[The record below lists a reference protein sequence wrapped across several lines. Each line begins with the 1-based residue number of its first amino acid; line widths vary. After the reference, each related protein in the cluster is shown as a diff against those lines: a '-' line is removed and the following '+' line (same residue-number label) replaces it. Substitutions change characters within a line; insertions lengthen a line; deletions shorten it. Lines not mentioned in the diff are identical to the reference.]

1 MRVASFKLGLPP
13 GKPRSI
19 PRPRPDARR
28 AAFAR
33 RYTPAPTVPNP
44 PGRLRTSLATS
55 HRRREIHPKAARQRR
70 SDVSKSHS

>member
-13 GKPRSI
+13 GKPRFI

-33 RYTPAPTVPNP
+33 RYTPAPTGPKP
-44 PGRLRTSLATS
+44 LGRLRTSLAT
-55 HRRREIHPKAARQRR
+55 RRRRWEIHPKTARQQ
-70 SDVSKSHS
+70 

>member
-19 PRPRPDARR
+19 PGPRPDPRR

-33 RYTPAPTVPNP
+33 RYTPAPTVRDPL
-44 PGRLRTSLATS
+44 GRLRTSLAT
-55 HRRREIHPKAARQRR
+55 RRRRWEIHPKAAGQQ
-70 SDVSKSHS
+70 